1 MCFNKE
7 VSIGT
12 YIIGMLGSLYL
23 YKQGLIPEAIFYC
36 CVVQM
41 QLIEY
46 FLWKHQ
52 SCKDI
57 QINKNITKLAIII
70 NHIEP
75 LILWAAIIVFSK
87 KILPIWVHQVMLGY
101 IILSVIVTLY
111 SLKNVSHTTVTEDSG
126 GHLKWQWN
134 NIKYTGIYYLYF
146 LLVLIVLSIYGLQ
159 NGKMHAILVTVAFV
173 ISFVMYYDYKSTG
186 AMWCFMAAFAP
197 WIIPTLYRVKLL

>member
-7 VSIGT
+7 VSIAT
-12 YIIGMLGSLYL
+12 YIVGMLGCAYL
-23 YKQGLIPEAIFYC
+23 YNHGFIPEAIFYC

-52 SCKDI
+52 SCKDKE
-57 QINKNITKLAIII
+57 INKNLTKFAIIV

-75 LILWAAIIVFSK
+75 IFLWVAIIIYSK
-87 KILPIWVHQVMLGY
+87 KVLPIWIHQVMLFY
-101 IILSVIVTLY
+101 IILSVIVTLQA
-111 SLKNVSHTTVTEDSG
+111 LATVSYTTVTEDSG
-126 GHLKWQWN
+126 THLNWQWN

-146 LLVLIVLSIYGLQ
+146 LFVVIVLSMYGLE

-173 ISFVMYYDYKSTG
+173 VSIVVYYDYKSVG

-197 WIIPTLYRVKLL
+197 WIIPTLYKVKF